1 MKKNL
6 FLVVLFLFPIFTY
19 GELFLEITKGSED
32 PYRVA
37 MIPFEGNSRVSKQL
51 NDIMRNDLIRTG
63 EFSILDEEL
72 LLPVK
77 IINDELV
84 FSDWKLLGIDY
95 LVTGT
100 IANANNS
107 LDISYEIFDI
117 HKKRKVRS
125 SKVFGIPNQ
134 IRQLAHYTSDGI
146 YESITGIKGIAA
158 TRLLYVNEVKDS
170 RFISIYKLM
179 LADSDGANEK
189 VLLSSSEPII
199 SPSWSP
205 DGKRVAY
212 VSFETGIAKVFIQEI
227 ASGKRE
233 AVLSQDTQISSPSWS
248 PDGKYLSLTLYQDG
262 NAEIYILRLRD
273 RTLTRMT
280 NQFAIDTESSWSPK
294 GNKILFTSGRSG
306 SPQIYELDLRKLNP
320 KAKRISFEGT
330 YNAKASYLPNEEGVI
345 FVHRSN
351 DGLFHIALKYKREN
365 FIRVLTEAKMDES
378 PSVAPNG
385 NMVIYG
391 IKENDLSMLAGFSLS
406 GAKFKLPASDGEV
419 REPAW
424 SNFLLKKMI

>member
-1 MKKNL
+1 MKKN
-6 FLVVLFLFPIFTY
+6 FLLVAFLFAPIFCY
-19 GELFLEITKGSED
+19 GELFLEITKGSDD

-37 MIPFEGNSRVSKQL
+37 MIPLEGDTRISKQL
-51 NDIMRNDLIRTG
+51 NNIMRNDLIRTG

-72 LLPVK
+72 LLPIK
-77 IINDELV
+77 IIDDELV
-84 FSDWKLLGIDY
+84 YTDWKLLGMDY
-95 LVTGT
+95 LVTGK
-100 IANANNS
+100 IVKAKNS
-107 LDISYEIFDI
+107 VDINYEIYDI

-125 SKVFGIPNQ
+125 SKIFGIPNQ

-158 TRLLYVNEVKDS
+158 TRLLYVNEIRDS
-170 RFISIYKLM
+170 KLISTYKLM

-189 VLLSSSEPII
+189 ILLSSSEPII

-205 DGKRVAY
+205 DGKNVAY
-212 VSFETGIAKVFIQEI
+212 VSFETGMAKVFIQEI
-227 ASGKRE
+227 SSGKRE
-233 AVLSQDTQISSPSWS
+233 AVVSKDTQISSPSWS

-294 GNKILFTSGRSG
+294 GNKLLFTSGRSG

-320 KAKRISFEGT
+320 KAKRVSFEGT
-330 YNAKASYLPNEEGVI
+330 YNAKASYLPKEEGII
-345 FVHRSN
+345 FVHRSD
-351 DGLFHIALKYKREN
+351 DGLFHIALKYKKEN

-391 IKENDLSMLAGFSLS
+391 IKEGDLSMLAGFSLS
-406 GAKFKLPASDGEV
+406 GARFKLPASNGEV

-424 SNFLLKKMI
+424 SNFLR

>member
-1 MKKNL
+1 MKNL
-6 FLVVLFLFPIFTY
+6 LLTIIFLMPLGCL

-32 PYRVA
+32 PYRIA
-37 MIPFEGNSRVSKQL
+37 ISPFDGDVRTSNQL
-51 NDIMRNDLIRTG
+51 HNIIRNDLMRTG

-72 LLPVK
+72 LLPIRIK
-77 IINDELV
+77 DDELIY
-84 FSDWKLLGIDY
+84 SDWKLLGMDY
-95 LVTGT
+95 LITGSIIKT
-100 IANANNS
+100 KNS
-107 LDISYEIFDI
+107 IDVNYEIYDI
-117 HKKRKVRS
+117 HKKKKVRS

-146 YESITGIKGIAA
+146 YESISGIKGIAA
-158 TRLLYVNEVKDS
+158 TKLLYVNETKNS
-170 RFISIYKLM
+170 KSISAYKLM

-189 VLLSSSEPII
+189 VLLTSSEPII

-205 DGKRVAY
+205 DGKKVAY
-212 VSFETGIAKVFIQEI
+212 VSFETGIAKVFIQDI

-233 AVLSQDTQISSPSWS
+233 SVLSKSTQISSPSWS

-262 NAEIYILRLRD
+262 NAEIYIMRLQD

-294 GNKILFTSGRSG
+294 GNKIIFTSGRSG

-330 YNAKASYLPNEEGVI
+330 YNAKASYLPKEEGII
-345 FVHRSN
+345 FVHRSD
-351 DGLFHIALKYKREN
+351 DGLFHIALKYKKEN

-391 IKENDLSMLAGFSLS
+391 IKEENLSMLAGFSLS
-406 GAKFKLPASDGEV
+406 GARFKLPASEGEV

-424 SNFLLKKMI
+424 SNFLR

>member
-6 FLVVLFLFPIFTY
+6 FLVVLLLFPIFTY

-95 LVTGT
+95 LVTGR

-424 SNFLLKKMI
+424 SNFLR

>member
-6 FLVVLFLFPIFTY
+6 LLIILLLLPMFGY

-32 PYRVA
+32 PYKVA
-37 MIPFEGNSRVSKQL
+37 LIPFEGHSRVSKQL
-51 NDIMRNDLIRTG
+51 NHIMRNDLIRTG

-77 IINDELV
+77 IIDDELV
-84 FSDWKLLGIDY
+84 YSDWKLLGMDY
-95 LVTGT
+95 LISGR
-100 IANANNS
+100 IDNADNS
-107 LDISYEIFDI
+107 LNISYEIFDI

-158 TRLLYVNEVKDS
+158 TRLLYVNEIKDS
-170 RFISIYKLM
+170 RFISTYKLM

-233 AVLSQDTQISSPSWS
+233 AVLSQGTQISSPSWS

-330 YNAKASYLPNEEGVI
+330 YNAKASYLPNEDGII

-351 DGLFHIALKYKREN
+351 EGLFHIALKYKREN

-391 IKENDLSMLAGFSLS
+391 IKEKDLSMLAGFSLG
-406 GAKFKLPASDGEV
+406 GAKFKLPASEGEV

-424 SNFLLKKMI
+424 SNFLR

>member
-1 MKKNL
+1 MKNL
-6 FLVVLFLFPIFTY
+6 LLTIIFLMPLGCL

-32 PYRVA
+32 PYRIA
-37 MIPFEGNSRVSKQL
+37 ISPFDGDVRTSNQL
-51 NDIMRNDLIRTG
+51 HNIIRNDLMRTG

-72 LLPVK
+72 VLPIK
-77 IINDELV
+77 IKDDELIY
-84 FSDWKLLGIDY
+84 SDWKLLGMDY
-95 LVTGT
+95 LITGSIIKT
-100 IANANNS
+100 KNS
-107 LDISYEIFDI
+107 IDVNYEIYDI
-117 HKKRKVRS
+117 YKKKKVRS

-146 YESITGIKGIAA
+146 YESISGIKGIAA
-158 TRLLYVNEVKDS
+158 TKLLYVNETKNS
-170 RFISIYKLM
+170 KSISAYKLM

-189 VLLSSSEPII
+189 VLLTSSEPII

-205 DGKRVAY
+205 DGKKVAY
-212 VSFETGIAKVFIQEI
+212 VSFETGIAKVFIQDI

-233 AVLSQDTQISSPSWS
+233 SVLSKSTQISSPSWS

-262 NAEIYILRLRD
+262 NAEIYIMRLQD

-294 GNKILFTSGRSG
+294 GNKIIFTSGRSG

-330 YNAKASYLPNEEGVI
+330 YNAKASYLPKEEGII
-345 FVHRSN
+345 FVHRSY
-351 DGLFHIALKYKREN
+351 DGLFHIALKYKKEN

-391 IKENDLSMLAGFSLS
+391 IKEENLSMLAGFSLS
-406 GAKFKLPASDGEV
+406 GARFKLPASEGEV

-424 SNFLLKKMI
+424 SNFLR

>member
-6 FLVVLFLFPIFTY
+6 LLVTLLLFPIFIY

-32 PYRVA
+32 PYKVA
-37 MIPFEGNSRVSKQL
+37 MIPFEGNARISKQL
-51 NDIMRNDLIRTG
+51 NNIMRNDLIRTG

-77 IINDELV
+77 TINDEV
-84 FSDWKLLGIDY
+84 YSDWKLLGMDY

-100 IANANNS
+100 ILRVKNS
-107 LDISYEIFDI
+107 LDINYEIFDI

-158 TRLLYVNEVKDS
+158 TRLLYVNEIKDS
-170 RFISIYKLM
+170 GLIPTYKLM

-189 VLLSSSEPII
+189 ILLSSSEPII

-273 RTLTRMT
+273 QTLTRMT

-330 YNAKASYLPNEEGVI
+330 YNAKASYLPNEEGII
-345 FVHRSN
+345 FVHRSS
-351 DGLFHIALKYKREN
+351 DGLFHIALKYKKEN

-391 IKENDLSMLAGFSLS
+391 IKEKDLSMLAGFSLS
-406 GAKFKLPASDGEV
+406 GAKFKLPASNGEV

-424 SNFLLKKMI
+424 SNFLR

>member
-1 MKKNL
+1 MKNL
-6 FLVVLFLFPIFTY
+6 LLTIIFLMPLGCL

-32 PYRVA
+32 PYRIA
-37 MIPFEGNSRVSKQL
+37 ISPFDGDVRTSNQL
-51 NDIMRNDLIRTG
+51 HNIIRNDLMRTG

-72 LLPVK
+72 VLPIK
-77 IINDELV
+77 IKDDELIY
-84 FSDWKLLGIDY
+84 SDWKLLGMDY
-95 LVTGT
+95 LITGSIIKT
-100 IANANNS
+100 KNS
-107 LDISYEIFDI
+107 IDVNYEIYDI
-117 HKKRKVRS
+117 HKKKKVRS

-146 YESITGIKGIAA
+146 YESISGIKGIAA
-158 TRLLYVNEVKDS
+158 TKLLYVNETKNS
-170 RFISIYKLM
+170 KSISAYKLM

-189 VLLSSSEPII
+189 VLLTSSEPII

-205 DGKRVAY
+205 DGKKVAY
-212 VSFETGIAKVFIQEI
+212 VSFETGIAKVFIQDI

-233 AVLSQDTQISSPSWS
+233 SVLSKSTQISSPSWS

-262 NAEIYILRLRD
+262 NAEIYIMRLQD

-294 GNKILFTSGRSG
+294 GNKIIFTSGRSG

-330 YNAKASYLPNEEGVI
+330 YNAKASYLPKEEGII
-345 FVHRSN
+345 FVHRSDN
-351 DGLFHIALKYKREN
+351 GLFHIALKYKKEN

-391 IKENDLSMLAGFSLS
+391 IKEENLSMLAGFSLS
-406 GAKFKLPASDGEV
+406 GARFKLPASEGEV

-424 SNFLLKKMI
+424 SNFLR

>member
-6 FLVVLFLFPIFTY
+6 LLISLLLLPIFGY

-32 PYRVA
+32 PYKVA

-51 NDIMRNDLIRTG
+51 NHIMRNDLIRTG

-77 IINDELV
+77 IIDDELV
-84 FSDWKLLGIDY
+84 YSDWKLLGMDY
-95 LVTGT
+95 LISGR
-100 IANANNS
+100 IDNADNS
-107 LDISYEIFDI
+107 LNISYEIFDI

-158 TRLLYVNEVKDS
+158 TRLLYVNEIKDS
-170 RFISIYKLM
+170 RFISTYKLM

-233 AVLSQDTQISSPSWS
+233 AVLSQGTQISSPSWS

-330 YNAKASYLPNEEGVI
+330 YNAKASYLPNEDGII

-351 DGLFHIALKYKREN
+351 EGLFHIALKYKREN

-391 IKENDLSMLAGFSLS
+391 IKEKDLSMLAGFSLS

-424 SNFLLKKMI
+424 SNFLR

>member
-6 FLVVLFLFPIFTY
+6 VLAAILLFPTLSCA
-19 GELFLEITKGSED
+19 ELFLEITKGSED
-32 PYRVA
+32 PYKVA

-51 NDIMRNDLIRTG
+51 NNIMRNDLIRTG
-63 EFSILDEEL
+63 EFAVLDEEL

-77 IINDELV
+77 MIEDELV
-84 FSDWKLLGIDY
+84 FNDWKLLGMDY

-100 IANANNS
+100 IVKSNNS
-107 LDISYEIFDI
+107 LDINYEIYDI

-158 TRLLYVNEVKDS
+158 TRLLYVNEIKD
-170 RFISIYKLM
+170 FKQISTYKLM

-189 VLLSSSEPII
+189 ILLSSSEPII

-227 ASGKRE
+227 SSGKRE
-233 AVLSQDTQISSPSWS
+233 AVLSKDTQISSPSWS

-330 YNAKASYLPNEEGVI
+330 YNAKASYLPKEEGII

-351 DGLFHIALKYKREN
+351 DGLFHIALKYKKEN

-391 IKENDLSMLAGFSLS
+391 IKEENLSMLAGFSLS
-406 GAKFKLPASDGEV
+406 GAKFKLPASNGEV

-424 SNFLLKKMI
+424 SNFLR

>member
-6 FLVVLFLFPIFTY
+6 FLVALLLFPIFSY

-63 EFSILDEEL
+63 EFLILDEEL

-406 GAKFKLPASDGEV
+406 GAKFKLPASEGEV

-424 SNFLLKKMI
+424 SNFLR

>member
-6 FLVVLFLFPIFTY
+6 FLVALLLFPIFSY

-406 GAKFKLPASDGEV
+406 GAKFKLPASEGEV

-424 SNFLLKKMI
+424 SNFLR

>member
-6 FLVVLFLFPIFTY
+6 VLVALLLVPAMGF

-32 PYRVA
+32 PYKVA
-37 MIPFEGNSRVSKQL
+37 MIPFEGNSRVSKQV
-51 NDIMRNDLIRTG
+51 NNIMRNDLIRTG

-77 IINDELV
+77 MIEDELV
-84 FSDWKLLGIDY
+84 FNDWKLLGMDY
-95 LVTGT
+95 LVTGK
-100 IANANNS
+100 IVNENNS
-107 LDISYEIFDI
+107 LDINYEIYDI

-158 TRLLYVNEVKDS
+158 TRLLYVNEIKDS
-170 RFISIYKLM
+170 QLISRYKLM

-189 VLLSSSEPII
+189 ILLSSSEPII

-212 VSFETGIAKVFIQEI
+212 VSFETGMAKVFIQEI

-233 AVLSQDTQISSPSWS
+233 AVLSKDTQISSPSWS

-280 NQFAIDTESSWSPK
+280 NQFAIDTESSWSPR

-330 YNAKASYLPNEEGVI
+330 YNAKASYLPKEEGII

-351 DGLFHIALKYKREN
+351 DGLFHIALKYKKEN

-391 IKENDLSMLAGFSLS
+391 IREENLSMLAGFSLS
-406 GAKFKLPASDGEV
+406 GAKFKLPASNGEV

-424 SNFLLKKMI
+424 SNFLR

>member
-6 FLVVLFLFPIFTY
+6 VLAAILLFPTFSY
-19 GELFLEITKGSED
+19 AELFLEITKGSED
-32 PYRVA
+32 PYKVA

-51 NDIMRNDLIRTG
+51 NNIMRNDLIRTG
-63 EFSILDEEL
+63 EFAILDEEL

-77 IINDELV
+77 MIEDELV
-84 FSDWKLLGIDY
+84 FNDWKLLGMDY
-95 LVTGT
+95 LVTG
-100 IANANNS
+100 IIVNLNNS
-107 LDISYEIFDI
+107 LDINYEIYDI

-125 SKVFGIPNQ
+125 SKVYGIPNQ

-158 TRLLYVNEVKDS
+158 TRLLYVNEIKDS
-170 RFISIYKLM
+170 KQISSYKLM

-189 VLLSSSEPII
+189 ILLSSSEPII

-233 AVLSQDTQISSPSWS
+233 AVLLKDTQISSPSWS

-330 YNAKASYLPNEEGVI
+330 YNARASYLPKEEGII

-351 DGLFHIALKYKREN
+351 DGLFHIALKYKKEN

-391 IKENDLSMLAGFSLS
+391 IREENLSMLAGFSLS
-406 GAKFKLPASDGEV
+406 GAKFKLPASNGEV

-424 SNFLLKKMI
+424 SNFLR

>member
-6 FLVVLFLFPIFTY
+6 VFIILFLVPNLIY

-32 PYRVA
+32 SYKVA
-37 MIPFEGNSRVSKQL
+37 MIPFEGSERASRQL
-51 NDIMRNDLIRTG
+51 NNIMRNDLIRTG

-72 LLPVK
+72 LLPIK
-77 IINDELV
+77 IIDDELV
-84 FSDWKLLGIDY
+84 YNDWKLLGMDY
-95 LVTGT
+95 LVTGKIIDT
-100 IANANNS
+100 NNS
-107 LDISYEIFDI
+107 LDINYEIYDI

-158 TRLLYVNEVKDS
+158 TRLLYVNEIKNS
-170 RFISIYKLM
+170 QLISSYKLM

-189 VLLSSSEPII
+189 ILLSSSEPII
-199 SPSWSP
+199 SPAWSP

-212 VSFETGIAKVFIQEI
+212 VSFETGIAKVYIQEI

-233 AVLSQDTQISSPSWS
+233 SVMSKDSQISSPSWS

-280 NQFAIDTESSWSPK
+280 KQFAIDTESSWSPK

-320 KAKRISFEGT
+320 KAKRLSFEGT
-330 YNAKASYLPNEEGVI
+330 YNAKASYLPKEEGFI
-345 FVHRSN
+345 FVHRSD
-351 DGLFHIALKYKREN
+351 DGLFHIALKYKKEN
-365 FIRVLTEAKMDES
+365 FIRILTEAKMDES

-391 IKENDLSMLAGFSLS
+391 IREGDLSMLAGFSLS
-406 GAKFKLPASDGEV
+406 GARFKLPASQGEV

-424 SNFLLKKMI
+424 SNFLR

>member
-419 REPAW
+419 REPAC
-424 SNFLLKKMI
+424 SNFLR

>member
-6 FLVVLFLFPIFTY
+6 VLAAILLFPTLSY
-19 GELFLEITKGSED
+19 AELFLEITKGSED
-32 PYRVA
+32 PYKVA
-37 MIPFEGNSRVSKQL
+37 MIPFEGNSRASKQL
-51 NDIMRNDLIRTG
+51 NNIMRNDLIRTG
-63 EFSILDEEL
+63 EFAILDEEL

-77 IINDELV
+77 MIEDELV
-84 FSDWKLLGIDY
+84 FNDWKLLGMDY
-95 LVTGT
+95 LVTGK
-100 IANANNS
+100 IINLNNS
-107 LDISYEIFDI
+107 LDINYEIYDI

-158 TRLLYVNEVKDS
+158 TRLLYVNEIKDS
-170 RFISIYKLM
+170 KQISTYKLV

-189 VLLSSSEPII
+189 ILLSSSEPII

-233 AVLSQDTQISSPSWS
+233 AVLSKDTQISSPSWS

-280 NQFAIDTESSWSPK
+280 NQFAIDTESAWSPK

-330 YNAKASYLPNEEGVI
+330 YNAKASYLPKEEGII

-351 DGLFHIALKYKREN
+351 DGLFHIALKYKKEN

-391 IKENDLSMLAGFSLS
+391 IKEENLSMLAGFSLS
-406 GAKFKLPASDGEV
+406 GAKFKLPASNGEV

-424 SNFLLKKMI
+424 SNFLR

>member
-1 MKKNL
+1 MKIN
-6 FLVVLFLFPIFTY
+6 FLIFTLVFFPTFCF

-32 PYRVA
+32 PYKVA
-37 MIPFEGNSRVSKQL
+37 MIPFEGNSRISKQL
-51 NDIMRNDLIRTG
+51 SNIMQNDLIRTG

-72 LLPVK
+72 LLPIQ
-77 IINDELV
+77 IIDDELIYN
-84 FSDWKLLGIDY
+84 DWKLLGMDY
-95 LVTGT
+95 LVTGKIIQT
-100 IANANNS
+100 SNS
-107 LDISYEIFDI
+107 LDINYEIYDI

-134 IRQLAHYTSDGI
+134 IRQLAHYASDGI

-158 TRLLYVNEVKDS
+158 TRLLYVNEIKDS
-170 RFISIYKLM
+170 KSISTYKLM
-179 LADSDGANEK
+179 LADSDGKNEK
-189 VLLSSSEPII
+189 NLLTSLEPII

-212 VSFETGIAKVFIQEI
+212 VSFETGMAKVFIQEI

-233 AVLSQDTQISSPSWS
+233 VVLSQDTQISSPSWS

-273 RTLTRMT
+273 KTLTRMT
-280 NQFAIDTESSWSPK
+280 KQFAIDTESTWSPK

-320 KAKRISFEGT
+320 KAKRLSFEGT
-330 YNAKASYLPNEEGVI
+330 YNAKASYLPKEEGII
-345 FVHRSN
+345 FVHRADN
-351 DGLFHIALKYKREN
+351 GFFHIALKYKKEN
-365 FIRVLTEAKMDES
+365 FIRILTEAKMDES

-391 IKENDLSMLAGFSLS
+391 IKEGDLSMLAGFSLS
-406 GAKFKLPASDGEV
+406 GAKFKLPASNGEV

-424 SNFLLKKMI
+424 SNFLR

>member
-1 MKKNL
+1 MKQNL
-6 FLVVLFLFPIFTY
+6 FLATLLLMPNMIF

-32 PYRVA
+32 PYKIA
-37 MIPFEGNSRVSKQL
+37 MISFEGDSKISKQL
-51 NDIMRNDLIRTG
+51 NKIIRNDLIRTG
-63 EFSILDEEL
+63 EFYILDEGL
-72 LLPVK
+72 LLPVNF
-77 IINDELV
+77 INDELV
-84 FSDWKLLGIDY
+84 YSDWKLLGMDY
-95 LVTGT
+95 LVTGK
-100 IANANNS
+100 IVKLNNS
-107 LDISYEIFDI
+107 LDISYEIYDV
-117 HKKRKVRS
+117 HKKRKLRS

-158 TRLLYVNEVKDS
+158 TRLLYVNEIKDS
-170 RFISIYKLM
+170 KLVSAYKLM

-189 VLLSSSEPII
+189 TLLSSSEPII
-199 SPSWSP
+199 SPTWSP
-205 DGKRVAY
+205 DGKKVAY

-227 ASGKRE
+227 ASGNRE
-233 AVLSQDTQISSPSWS
+233 AVLSKETQISSPSWS

-273 RTLTRMT
+273 KTLTRMT

-330 YNAKASYLPNEEGVI
+330 YNAKASYLPKEEGII
-345 FVHRSN
+345 FVHRSD

-365 FIRVLTEAKMDES
+365 FIRILTEAKMDES

-391 IKENDLSMLAGFSLS
+391 IKEKNLSMLAGFSLS
-406 GAKFKLPASDGEV
+406 GAKFKLPASSGEV

-424 SNFLLKKMI
+424 SNFLR

>member
-6 FLVVLFLFPIFTY
+6 LLIILLLLPMFGY

-32 PYRVA
+32 PYKVA
-37 MIPFEGNSRVSKQL
+37 LIPFEGHSRVSKQL
-51 NDIMRNDLIRTG
+51 NHIMRNDLIRTG

-77 IINDELV
+77 IIDDELV
-84 FSDWKLLGIDY
+84 YSDWKLLGMDY
-95 LVTGT
+95 LISGR
-100 IANANNS
+100 IDNADNS
-107 LDISYEIFDI
+107 LNISYEIFDI

-158 TRLLYVNEVKDS
+158 TRLLYVNEIKDS
-170 RFISIYKLM
+170 RFISTYKLM

-233 AVLSQDTQISSPSWS
+233 AVLSQGTQISSPSWS

-330 YNAKASYLPNEEGVI
+330 YNAKASYLPNEDGII

-391 IKENDLSMLAGFSLS
+391 IKEKDLSMLAGFSLS
-406 GAKFKLPASDGEV
+406 GAKFKLPASEGEV

-424 SNFLLKKMI
+424 SNFLR

>member
-1 MKKNL
+1 VKNSCL
-6 FLVVLFLFPIFTY
+6 ISLLILFPTFVF

-32 PYRVA
+32 PFKIA
-37 MIPFEGNSRVSKQL
+37 IIPFEGNSKTSNEL
-51 NDIMRNDLIRTG
+51 NSVIQNDLVRTG
-63 EFSILDEEL
+63 EFFILDEEL
-72 LLPVK
+72 LLPIQ
-77 IINDELV
+77 IINEELV
-84 FSDWKLLGIDY
+84 YTDWKLLGMDY
-95 LVTGT
+95 LVTGKIIKT
-100 IANANNS
+100 DNS
-107 LDISYEIFDI
+107 LDINYEIYDI
-117 HKKRKVRS
+117 HKKRKIRS

-158 TRLLYVNEVKDS
+158 TRLLYVNEIKDS
-170 RFISIYKLM
+170 KFISTYKLM
-179 LADSDGANEK
+179 LADSDGKNEK
-189 VLLSSSEPII
+189 NLLTSSEPII

-205 DGKRVAY
+205 DGKKVAY

-227 ASGKRE
+227 SSGKRE
-233 AVLSQDTQISSPSWS
+233 AVLSKDTQISSPSWS
-248 PDGKYLSLTLYQDG
+248 PDGKYLSITLYQDG

-280 NQFAIDTESSWSPK
+280 KQYSIDTESSWSPK

-320 KAKRISFEGT
+320 KAKRLSFEGT
-330 YNAKASYLPNEEGVI
+330 YNAKASYLPKEEGII
-345 FVHRSN
+345 FVHRAD
-351 DGLFHIALKYKREN
+351 DGLFHIALKYKKEN
-365 FIRVLTEAKMDES
+365 FIRILTEAKMDES

-391 IKENDLSMLAGFSLS
+391 IKEGDLSMLAGFSLS
-406 GAKFKLPASDGEV
+406 GARFKLPASSGEV

-424 SNFLLKKMI
+424 SNFLR

>member
-1 MKKNL
+1 MKKN
-6 FLVVLFLFPIFTY
+6 FLIIAYIFAPLCFA
-19 GELFLEITKGSED
+19 ELFLEITKGSED
-32 PYRVA
+32 PFRIA
-37 MIPFEGNSRVSKQL
+37 MTPFEGNSRISKQL
-51 NDIMRNDLIRTG
+51 NEIIRNDLIRTG
-63 EFSILDEEL
+63 EFSILSEDL
-72 LLPVK
+72 LLPIQ
-77 IINDELV
+77 IINEDLIY
-84 FSDWKLLGIDY
+84 SDWKLLGMDY

-100 IANANNS
+100 IIESNNS
-107 LDISYEIFDI
+107 LDIKYEIYDI
-117 HKKRKVRS
+117 SKKRKIRS
-125 SKVFGIPNQ
+125 SKVFGMPNQ
-134 IRQLAHYTSDGI
+134 TRQLAHYTSDGI

-158 TRLLYVNEVKDS
+158 TRLLYVNEIKDPE
-170 RFISIYKLM
+170 FISTYKLM

-189 VLLSSSEPII
+189 TLFSSSDPII

-212 VSFETGIAKVFIQEI
+212 VSFETGMAKVFIQEI
-227 ASGKRE
+227 SSGIRE
-233 AVLSQDTQISSPSWS
+233 VVLSKNTQISSPSWS

-273 RTLTRMT
+273 KTLTRMT
-280 NQFAIDTESSWSPK
+280 KQFAIDTESSWSPK
-294 GNKILFTSGRSG
+294 GNKLLFTSGRSG

-330 YNAKASYLPNEEGVI
+330 YNAKASYLPKEEGII
-345 FVHRSN
+345 FVHRTD

-365 FIRVLTEAKMDES
+365 FIRILTEAKMDES

-391 IKENDLSMLAGFSLS
+391 IKEEDQSMLAGFSLS
-406 GAKFKLPASDGEV
+406 GARFRLPASNGEV

-424 SNFLLKKMI
+424 SNFLR

>member
-6 FLVVLFLFPIFTY
+6 FLVVLLLFPIFTY

-158 TRLLYVNEVKDS
+158 TRLLYVNEIKDS

-424 SNFLLKKMI
+424 SNFLR

>member
-1 MKKNL
+1 MKKNSL
-6 FLVVLFLFPIFTY
+6 LIFLLLIPIMSY

-32 PYRVA
+32 PYKVA
-37 MIPFEGNSRVSKQL
+37 IIPFEGNTRVSKQL
-51 NDIMRNDLIRTG
+51 NSIVRNDLIRTG

-84 FSDWKLLGIDY
+84 YSDWKLLGMDY
-95 LVTGT
+95 LVTGIIT
-100 IANANNS
+100 KAKNS
-107 LDISYEIFDI
+107 LDINYEIYDV

-125 SKVFGIPNQ
+125 SKIFGIPNQ
-134 IRQLAHYTSDGI
+134 IRQLGHYTSDGI

-158 TRLLYVNEVKDS
+158 TRILYVNEIKDS
-170 RFISIYKLM
+170 QLTSTFRLM

-189 VLLSSSEPII
+189 ILLSSSEPII

-212 VSFETGIAKVFIQEI
+212 VSFETGTAKVFIQEI

-233 AVLSQDTQISSPSWS
+233 AVLSKETQISSPSWS

-320 KAKRISFEGT
+320 KAKRVSFEGT
-330 YNAKASYLPNEEGVI
+330 YNAKASYLPNEEGII

-351 DGLFHIALKYKREN
+351 DGLFHIALKYKKEN

-391 IKENDLSMLAGFSLS
+391 IREKNLSMLAGFSLS
-406 GAKFKLPASDGEV
+406 GAKFKLPASNGEV

-424 SNFLLKKMI
+424 SNFLR

>member
-6 FLVVLFLFPIFTY
+6 LLISLLLLPISGY

-32 PYRVA
+32 PYKVA

-51 NDIMRNDLIRTG
+51 NNIMRNDLIRTG

-84 FSDWKLLGIDY
+84 YSDWKLLGMDY
-95 LVTGT
+95 LITGT
-100 IANANNS
+100 IVNAENS

-158 TRLLYVNEVKDS
+158 TRLLYVNEIKDS
-170 RFISIYKLM
+170 RFISTYKLM

-189 VLLSSSEPII
+189 VLLSSYEPII

-233 AVLSQDTQISSPSWS
+233 AVLSQGTQISSPSWS

-320 KAKRISFEGT
+320 KAMRISFEGT
-330 YNAKASYLPNEEGVI
+330 YNAKASYLPNEDGII
-345 FVHRSN
+345 FVHRSS

-391 IKENDLSMLAGFSLS
+391 IKEKDLSMLAGFSLS
-406 GAKFKLPASDGEV
+406 GAKFKLPASEGEV

-424 SNFLLKKMI
+424 SNFLR

>member
-6 FLVVLFLFPIFTY
+6 FLVVLLLFPIFTY

-330 YNAKASYLPNEEGVI
+330 YNAKALYLPNEEGII
-345 FVHRSN
+345 FVHRSS

-406 GAKFKLPASDGEV
+406 GAKFKLPASEGEV

-424 SNFLLKKMI
+424 SNFLR